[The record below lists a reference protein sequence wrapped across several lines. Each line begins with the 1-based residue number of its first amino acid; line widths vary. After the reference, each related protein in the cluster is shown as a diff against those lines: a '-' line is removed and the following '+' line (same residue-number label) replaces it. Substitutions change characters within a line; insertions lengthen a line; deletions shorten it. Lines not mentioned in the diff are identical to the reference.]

1 MFTDWDGL
9 LDDCTYTIGCL
20 EDREFLIMEV
30 LVGLDPNPYAQ
41 VAREGDG
48 SYYCEV
54 VSTHHLPAS
63 VWPADEWP
71 LVAAGWESPV
81 GRQTRL
87 VPLCGVRCRGG
98 EAADRCPSVR
108 PRMWRPRCLR
118 RDDRQVAAA
127 AAGWW

>member
-1 MFTDWDGL
+1 MSTDWDGL

-20 EDREFLIMEV
+20 EYREFLIMEV

-41 VAREGDG
+41 VARERDG

-81 GRQTRL
+81 GRQTNWSRSAES
-87 VPLCGVRCRGG
+87 GRCG

-108 PRMWRPRCLR
+108 PRM
-118 RDDRQVAAA
+118 
-127 AAGWW
+127 